1 MSIYLIAYIGHDAST
16 VYIDRVQVPL
26 SVNLLILGY
35 VYIEDNGVWSYHV
48 RDMSKTMYLMF

>member
-35 VYIEDNGVWSYHV
+35 VYIEDNGFGHITLEICP
-48 RDMSKTMYLMF
+48 KPCI